1 MVQPSG
7 QWLPVAFG
15 PLSGPL
21 HLRRSKLPRWPLD
34 SDAQTTPSLSISPPR
49 IPNAGAGT
57 LNTSDSPVAGS
68 KRSTAGGPPNTPTVY
83 QIEPSTGDGITAYGP
98 EPGTIRLSLPGSS
111 GALGST

>member
-1 MVQPSG
+1 M
-7 QWLPVAFG
+7 AFG

-34 SDAQTTPSLSISPPR
+34 SDAQTTPFLSISPPR

-68 KRSTAGGPPNTPTVY
+68 NRNTAGVPPNTPTVY
-83 QIEPSTGDGITAYGP
+83 QIEPSTGEGITAYGP
-98 EPGTIRLSLPGSS
+98 EPGMIRLSLAGSI
-111 GALGST
+111 AAFGST